1 MAQRNKARGAQ
12 RQRPAQAQAADWQA
26 RMRQAT
32 VLLLIS
38 LLVAGWVY
46 LQQEDTLPVRH
57 VTVEGGLQHT
67 SRDALV
73 EAVTPFVTG
82 SFLDV
87 NVAGI
92 RDAGEQLA
100 WVREIQVR
108 RVWPDTLHLVVEE
121 HQPVARWND
130 KGLVS
135 ERGEVF
141 FPAGGRNDFSH
152 LVQLQGPPDTSRLM
166 TGKLAAVQKA
176 VSVLGLR
183 VSELDMDARR
193 SWNVQFAEGLQLK
206 LGRAESDKRL
216 NRFVTVFANK
226 LAPYQPHMTVV
237 DMRYTNGLAVKWKDG
252 EQPDFNGTV

>member
-1 MAQRNKARGAQ
+1 MAQRKTQRGAR
-12 RQRPAQAQAADWQA
+12 RQQPARAQAADWQQ

-32 VLLLIS
+32 VILLLS

-67 SRDALV
+67 SRDDLV
-73 EAVTPFVTG
+73 ESVTPFVTG

-92 RDAGEQLA
+92 RDAGEKLA

-108 RVWPDTLHLVVEE
+108 RVWPDTLHLIVEE
-121 HQPVARWND
+121 HEAVARWNN

-135 ERGEVF
+135 NRGQVF
-141 FPAGGRNDFSH
+141 FPGELQAFQQ
-152 LVQLQGPPDTSRLM
+152 LVLLQGPPDTSRLM
-166 TGKLAAVQKA
+166 TGKLASVQKA
-176 VSVLGLR
+176 VAVLGLQVR
-183 VSELDMDARR
+183 KLDMDARR
-193 SWNVQFAEGLQLK
+193 SWNVEFADGLQLR

-216 NRFVTVFANK
+216 ARFVSVFASK
-226 LAPYQPHMTVV
+226 LAPYQPQMAIV
-237 DMRYTNGLAVKWKDG
+237 DMRYTNGLAVKWKDD